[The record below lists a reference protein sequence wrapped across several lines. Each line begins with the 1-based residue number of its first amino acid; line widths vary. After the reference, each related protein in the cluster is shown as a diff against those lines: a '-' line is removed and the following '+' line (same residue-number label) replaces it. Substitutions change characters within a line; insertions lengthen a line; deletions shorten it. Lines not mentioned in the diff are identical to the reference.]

1 MYQTL
6 GHHMD
11 CTAPGSSIHGI
22 LQARI
27 LGWTAFP
34 FSRRPSYPRD
44 RTQAS
49 CTTGGFLP
57 SEPPGKPMRLSQS
70 HKVSKRTNQQK
81 TVISLSQYFLQIFF
95 ENFYGSNMVVSI
107 HILRILQQPKQTV
120 LCCRRRGRQRVR
132 WLDGITASMDM
143 SVSKLWELVMDREAW
158 SATVHGV
165 AKSWT
170 RLSD

>member
-1 MYQTL
+1 MYRTL
-6 GHHMD
+6 GHHME

-34 FSRRPSYPRD
+34 FSRRPSCPRD

-70 HKVSKRTNQQK
+70 HKVSKRTSQQK

-95 ENFYGSNMVVSI
+95 ENFYGPNMVVCI
-107 HILRILQQPKQTV
+107 HILRILQQPKQTNCLLLQEKGTTEDEMV
-120 LCCRRRGRQRVR
+120 GWHHCLNGHECEQALGVGDGQGGLECYSSWGSKE
-132 WLDGITASMDM
+132 LDTT
-143 SVSKLWELVMDREAW
+143 E
-158 SATVHGV
+158 
-165 AKSWT
+165 
-170 RLSD
+170 